1 MLTDKEFV
9 IQAITTNVF
18 YLLNVRAYS
27 LNITLSFLDRELINQ
42 AKTFVEKSE
51 EILNLFISEAVGF
64 VPKLAIKNKFIVTEY
79 TMECND
85 LTNKLFNI
93 NLDTTII
100 KELSKLDKTLNDKEI
115 TSELVDLMMTVSK
128 KTCDFLNQFVEFLRN
143 IFELKKNQQIFSY
156 SYPFLL
162 REVMEIM
169 TLFEEVLERVIKK
182 MPVSPTFIS
191 KYEYR
196 ILRIMENVSLFLSRM
211 VDPSREDIYIT
222 LNSYSKE
229 FNVIKN
235 YFFKEHLNP
244 NKQKTLNLKSKKLF
258 ERYSKYLGYCIKELL
273 NKKAYFIVE
282 PMFID
287 DFYRGANYSLYNILL
302 TEESA
307 KEY

>member
-115 TSELVDLMMTVSK
+115 TSELVDLMMIVSK
-128 KTCDFLNQFVEFLRN
+128 QTCDFLNQFVEFLRN

-229 FNVIKN
+229 FKVIKN

>member
-115 TSELVDLMMTVSK
+115 TSELVDLMMIVSK